1 MISKYM
7 KIELKK
13 AFNNK
18 IMMIVI
24 AIAILI
30 TMLNVISNMTIFQ
43 QYKTEL
49 NSMKEAE
56 TIISN
61 PTFQAFTLYGVW
73 IGGENNTIGYSLFY
87 FLLSI
92 FAVMPYGWSL
102 VDEMQSGYVKNIFVR
117 TKKSD
122 YYISKYLATFLTGG
136 VVVTVPLVINF
147 MINAMFFPALL
158 PEIIYP
164 YYGMIQGTMWSKL
177 FYEHPFVFEVLYMI
191 LDFVFS
197 GLIATMCIGFAFW
210 IKKRVL
216 VIFLPFLLILAL
228 DYISSIHIVKYE
240 ISFMKFL
247 HSLQAA
253 NSVNGGYVLCVGII
267 IFGFSFGTCL
277 LKGLKYEVF

>member
-1 MISKYM
+1 MIRKCM

-13 AFNNK
+13 AFKNK
-18 IMMIVI
+18 YFAIVL

-43 QYKTEL
+43 QYQRELSNMKQTESFVL
-49 NSMKEAE
+49 
-56 TIISN
+56 N
-61 PTFQAFTLYGVW
+61 PTIQAFTLYGVW

-87 FLLSI
+87 FLLPI
-92 FAVMPYGWSL
+92 FAVIPYGWSL

-117 TKKSD
+117 TRKSD

-136 VVVTVPLVINF
+136 VVVTIPLIFNF
-147 MINAMFFPALL
+147 IINAMFFPALL

-164 YYGMIQGTMWSKL
+164 YYGMIQGTMWSGL
-177 FYEHPFVFEVLYMI
+177 FYEHPFIFEILYMI

-197 GLIATMCIGFAFW
+197 GLIATICIGFAFW
-210 IKKRVL
+210 IKKRIV

-228 DYISSIHIVKYE
+228 DYISSIHIVEYE

-247 HSLQAA
+247 HSLQGA
-253 NSVNGGYVLCVGII
+253 NMVNGGYVLCVGII

-277 LKGLKYEVF
+277 VKGYKYEVL